1 MDFKTL
7 YIAWFTRLTNFAKM
21 YVADEETAE
30 DLVEDVFV
38 RVYER
43 WDSLPETIQI
53 VSYLF
58 TSVRH
63 ACQNHLRERMYL
75 QPFKDANELELQIKS
90 EALAALDADFSNE
103 EELSGIL
110 QNAINK
116 LPQRCR
122 EIFVMKKIE
131 GKEQKEIAT
140 ELGISENTVE
150 AQMSIAY
157 KKLRIELKHCKTLLW
172 LWL

>member
-1 MDFKTL
+1 
-7 YIAWFTRLTNFAKM
+7 
-21 YVADEETAE
+21 
-30 DLVEDVFV
+30 
-38 RVYER
+38 
-43 WDSLPETIQI
+43 
-53 VSYLF
+53 
-58 TSVRH
+58 
-63 ACQNHLRERMYL
+63 MYL